1 MRTWIDKTLEKFLV
15 FLMGFLVIDA
25 LWQVMS
31 RYLLS
36 SPSSFTDELA
46 AILLIWVGLFGAAYL
61 FGKNEHLAIDILL
74 TSMEGKRKRT
84 LQLIIF
90 IVVMLFALSV
100 LIIGGGWLAYTRF
113 YLNVVT
119 PSLQI
124 SRGYVYLALPLS
136 GMITLYYGIVNSIEL
151 FNKR

>member
-1 MRTWIDKTLEKFLV
+1 MRSYVDKILERFLM
-15 FLMGFLVIDA
+15 FLMGVLVIDA

-74 TSMEGKRKRT
+74 TSLEGKRKRA
-84 LQLIIF
+84 LQLVIF
-90 IVVMLFALSV
+90 VVVMLFAISV
-100 LIIGGGWLAYTRF
+100 LIVGGGWLVYTRF
-113 YLNVVT
+113 YLDVMT

-124 SRGYVYLALPLS
+124 NMGYVYLSLPLS
-136 GMITLYYGIVNSIEL
+136 GIVTLYYGISNSVEL
-151 FNKR
+151 FNRR